1 MSLIKEVLDGSQF
14 NIVQIK
20 VLDGSDEAFNSWN
33 AANFMKVP
41 YHFFF
46 EFSGSVYSIG
56 GV

>member
-46 EFSGSVYSIG
+46 EF
-56 GV
+56 